1 MAAILFVIVI
11 GASIWV
17 AVDASNLGVKRGS
30 LGGGFADMGP
40 TAWFFATLLIWIIG
54 FPLYLATRPKY
65 VARRRQK
72 NDSSGPAMAMS
83 PSILS
88 NGPLGRMVRKPE
100 PAWGQS
106 LVGRQPMG
114 TSNGTTLAT
123 AESSLNLVDVG
134 TFILAGQ
141 RGVLWLEA

>member
-11 GASIWV
+11 GTSIWV

-40 TAWFFATLLIWIIG
+40 TAWFFATLFIWIIG

-65 VARRRQK
+65 VSRRRQK

-88 NGPLGRMVRKPE
+88 NGP
-100 PAWGQS
+100 PAGWYANPNQPGGSRWWDGNQWGQAMAPPS
-106 LVGRQPMG
+106 PPPNPA
-114 TSNGTTLAT
+114 SI
-123 AESSLNLVDVG
+123 S
-134 TFILAGQ
+134 
-141 RGVLWLEA
+141 